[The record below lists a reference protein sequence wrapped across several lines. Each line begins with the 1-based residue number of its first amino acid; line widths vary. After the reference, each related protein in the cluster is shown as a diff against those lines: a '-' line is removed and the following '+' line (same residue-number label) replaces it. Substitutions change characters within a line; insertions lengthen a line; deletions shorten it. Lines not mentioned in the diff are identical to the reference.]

1 MLIYPAIDL
10 YEGKVVRLFKGEYN
24 QMTVYNDDPL
34 AIAEDFRNQGSSCIH
49 VVDLEG
55 AKSGTT
61 PNIDTIKSIKTLSSL
76 FVEVG
81 GGIRNM
87 AAAAAYVDAGV
98 DRIILGT
105 AAVENEDFVK
115 KALAA
120 FGDKV
125 AVGIDLRDGY
135 VAVKGWTEKTGLKAM
150 DFAKR
155 MEELGVATI
164 ICTDISR
171 DGAMKGT
178 NRQLYREL
186 AGALQMNIIASGGVS
201 TMEDIRELAAM
212 DLHGAIIGKAYYEG
226 AISIREAVEV
236 AQ

>member
-34 AIAEDFRNQGSSCIH
+34 AVADDFKNQGASCIH

-55 AKSGTT
+55 AKTGKT
-61 PNIDTIKSIKTLSSL
+61 PNIETIKSIKTHSPL

-87 AAAAAYVDAGV
+87 ETAATYVNVGV

-105 AAVENEDFVK
+105 AAVENEGFVRE
-115 KALAA
+115 AVAE

-125 AVGIDLRDGY
+125 AIGIDLKDGY
-135 VAVKGWTEKTGLKAM
+135 VAVKGWTEKTGILAM

-155 MEELGVATI
+155 MEAIGVATI

-178 NRQLYREL
+178 NRGLYREL
-186 AGALQMNIIASGGVS
+186 AAELNMNIIASGGVS

-212 DLHGAIIGKAYYEG
+212 KLHGAIIGKAYYEG
-226 AISIREAVEV
+226 AIAISEAV
-236 AQ
+236 AIAR